1 DITVH
6 KEIEEQA
13 MKQVEIMKAQN
24 QDLHDRLRSSMKNET
39 EFKTKLGELEKINS
53 LAESGRTLSSLDE
66 RYRNWLKS
74 WDK

>member
-1 DITVH
+1 
-6 KEIEEQA
+6 
-13 MKQVEIMKAQN
+13 
-24 QDLHDRLRSSMKNET
+24 MKNET

-53 LAESGRTLSSLDE
+53 LAESGKTLSSLDE